1 MPEVAVDSSAIASP
15 ELDTGLAKVK
25 AVVDA
30 IQVTDH
36 NSCLKAKLA
45 RVFVRERWLKPL
57 ETMNK
62 RLMLRIRD
70 FEWKEREAADE
81 EALKLNRE
89 RAEQD
94 EAPIEVE
101 PNIPSVAG
109 APSRVPTVPKLT
121 PAKLQ
126 QLAEAVADGTM
137 KLYTSHTTLK
147 KLRAIIV
154 AQVLQ
159 KFQERA

>member
-1 MPEVAVDSSAIASP
+1 MPEVADSSAIASP

-36 NSCLKAKLA
+36 NSCLKAKLV
-45 RVFVRERWLKPL
+45 RVFVREQWLKPL
-57 ETMNK
+57 DAVNK
-62 RLMLRIRD
+62 GLMQRIRD
-70 FEWKEREAADE
+70 YEQKEREGADE
-81 EALKLNRE
+81 ESLKLNRA

-101 PNIPSVAG
+101 PNIPTVAG
-109 APSRVPTVPKLT
+109 APSRAPTVPKLT
-121 PAKLQ
+121 PAKLR
-126 QLAEAVADGTM
+126 QLAEAVADGTI
-137 KLYTSHTTLK
+137 KLYTRHTTLK
-147 KLRAIIV
+147 KLRAIII

-159 KFQERA
+159 KFEERV